1 MNYPSKD
8 IPWTRIVEHKHFTN
22 VKTDYT
28 IITREYP
35 AEWDKSK
42 TPYYPINDDRNTEI
56 YKKYREK
63 ADSLNNFIFGGRLAN
78 YQYYD
83 MHQCVGSALSKAK
96 NELL

>member
-1 MNYPSKD
+1 MMNYPSKD

-56 YKKYREK
+56 YKKY
-63 ADSLNNFIFGGRLAN
+63 LQIIFFGN
-78 YQYYD
+78 SQCSID
-83 MHQCVGSALSKAK
+83 IMHIGNQIVIHKSNILI
-96 NELL
+96 L